1 MKKRFKDWLFAK
13 YFSSEKRLIEL
24 LVRDNEEMKDI
35 ALEQINFIQELQ
47 DRVATLEYVN
57 EDLEVKLE
65 YTEDKVEELKYD
77 LEKTQDEI
85 QTLEW
90 ENDRLEDQ
98 VADLQY
104 ELQNREEF

>member
-65 YTEDKVEELKYD
+65 YTEDKLQELEYD
-77 LEKTQDEI
+77 LEKTQDEN
-85 QTLEW
+85 QSLEW
-90 ENDRLEDQ
+90 DIERLEEQ
-98 VADLQY
+98 VTDLEY
-104 ELQNREEF
+104 ELNNREEF